1 MVHQV
6 DIHVG
11 QRLKQARKLRRMSLA
26 AVAEELDL
34 SFQQIQKYETGAN
47 RISASCLYELS
58 RVLDVPVAFFF
69 QGVDNSARSHDT
81 LDAQIE
87 LAISA
92 IHDTTLRE
100 RIMTYIRHVSGL
112 EPTRMSA

>member
-1 MVHQV
+1 MTHEV

-11 QRLKQARKLRRMSLA
+11 QRLKQARRMRRMSLA
-26 AVAEELDL
+26 AVGKELEL

-58 RVLDVPVAFFF
+58 QVLDVPVSYFF
-69 QGVDNSARSHDT
+69 QGVDEDDRTPDHID
-81 LDAQIE
+81 LQIE
-87 LAISA
+87 MAMASIQ
-92 IHDTTLRE
+92 DRNLRE

-112 EPTRMSA
+112 EPMRMSA